1 MELLSAR
8 IIPQST
14 FSAIKSSDK
23 GILQSVYARSRIK
36 EENENSVIL
45 EIFSKNHLWK
55 FVTNEKY
62 L

>member
-23 GILQSVYARSRIK
+23 GIHAIGLCTIPNNRGDGKNEYSARDFK
-36 EENENSVIL
+36 
-45 EIFSKNHLWK
+45 IFRN
-55 FVTNEKY
+55 FIYE
-62 L
+62 